1 MEFIFCIFVGDDII
15 KYNKRTIFDIYLIVY
30 LIANNPLFVIT
41 LFEIK
46 SLLYKLTK

>member
-15 KYNKRTIFDIYLIVY
+15 KYNKRTIFDIYLIE
-30 LIANNPLFVIT
+30 NNPLFVIT
-41 LFEIK
+41 LFEIQ